1 MDENRE
7 PARDSLQTPN
17 TEDQKKLQSAG
28 RYTQLAAVLVLLVAT
43 PLLMLSGLALALFF
57 ASPQRFDSLL
67 ARLPGEAVL
76 RSVMIFAPAALVAI
90 IVLAVLYALE
100 PDEIELKRP
109 TISPRPEGLR
119 DFSERVMPQRLSA
132 WFLPFSIPLFLMLIA
147 IRSAAFLSP
156 TRFDKLL
163 GRIPGGEL
171 LGLLLGPG
179 LLLLLLL
186 IILAMR
192 MTFGGRDKKAIL
204 PPRGFARVRQLLVA
218 AGPARLAVGSMLL
231 FSIPLLTLSLIALT
245 GFQARP
251 GRVLALLLQLPKEV
265 LLRLGLLFA
274 PTTLFIVV
282 SLGVQF
288 MIRRTI
294 DEDTQ
299 PASSLANLSFLI
311 QRYGSWAL
319 LGGLLVA
326 SAVIAGLVVGMSVL
340 LLR

>member
-7 PARDSLQTPN
+7 PANDILQTPN
-17 TEDQKKLQSAG
+17 TEDQNQLQTAG
-28 RYTQLAAVLVLLVAT
+28 RYPQLAAMAVLLVAT

-57 ASPQRFDSLL
+57 AAPQRFDNLL
-67 ARLPGEAVL
+67 ARLPGEEVL

-100 PDEIELKRP
+100 PDEIEGEHPIVAPQSASLREL
-109 TISPRPEGLR
+109 SEGILT
-119 DFSERVMPQRLSA
+119 QRLSA
-132 WFLPFSIPLFLMLIA
+132 WFLPFSVPLFLLFIA

-156 TRFDKLL
+156 TSFANLL
-163 GRIPGGEL
+163 SRVPGGEFL
-171 LGLLLGPG
+171 ALLLGPG
-179 LLLLLLL
+179 LLFLLLL
-186 IILAMR
+186 IILALR
-192 MTFGGRDKKAIL
+192 ITFGGNDEKTVQ
-204 PPRGFARVRQLLVA
+204 PPRGFDRARQLLVA

-231 FSIPLLTLSLIALT
+231 FSIPLLILSLLALT

-265 LLRLGLLFA
+265 VLRLGLLFA
-274 PTTLFIVV
+274 PTSLFIVV

-294 DEDTQ
+294 DEDIQ
-299 PASSLANLSFLI
+299 PASTLATLSFLI

-326 SAVIAGLVVGMSVL
+326 SAVIVGLVVGVLVL